1 MISTPRCVL
10 ALLGL
15 VPIALCAAHAQE
27 PATQPS
33 VDARDGQ
40 ERGGKEAQKRRILH
54 LASGQAIRVV
64 SRWTETGWEFRA
76 KSGWKTLPPS
86 MVVGAE
92 LESDVLAA
100 WRAKQKELDAKKTD
114 ERVQLAR
121 WAATAGL
128 AQEALV
134 MLDGVLERSP
144 DHADAL
150 AILRERWLLDVPR
163 IDVAADALPAAIAE
177 LLRTGATLPLA
188 GREVAVNELSKLADR
203 DALRA
208 ELARELRASA
218 PLRRSFAALV
228 LRRLFVGE
236 ELKPLLRHSIF
247 DPAESVRRECALALR
262 ATDEPGVVAPLERAL
277 QSSNGPVRL
286 RAAEALGHA
295 GFKAAVPALVAR
307 LAAAQGES
315 GRAHAPRA
323 TIFIG
328 RQYAYIQDFDVEVAQ
343 FQAVADPS
351 INVLVEGQATEVGVL
366 GTVEVA
372 FADESAAIRRS
383 LERLTGVRPGSDARA
398 WLRWW
403 DEHGASFGE
412 EPKTKAG

>member
-1 MISTPRCVL
+1 MNSISRSFL
-10 ALLGL
+10 ALLGML
-15 VPIALCAAHAQE
+15 SFGFPAARAQDAGAE
-27 PATQPS
+27 PLAE
-33 VDARDGQ
+33 ARDA
-40 ERGGKEAQKRRILH
+40 KEAQKRRILH

-64 SRWTETGWEFRA
+64 SRWSEAGWEFRG

-86 MVVGAE
+86 MVVRAE

-134 MLDGVLERSP
+134 MLDGVLETSP
-144 DHADAL
+144 DHPEAL

-163 IDVAADALPAAIAE
+163 VDVAAEALPVAIAE
-177 LLRTGATLPLA
+177 LLRTGAALPTA

-208 ELARELRASA
+208 ELAREMRASA

-228 LRRLFVGE
+228 LRRLYVGE
-236 ELKPLLRHSIF
+236 ELKPLLRHSIY
-247 DPAESVRRECALALR
+247 DPSESVRRECALALH
-262 ATDEPGVVAPLERAL
+262 ATGEPGVVAPLERVL
-277 QSSNGPVRL
+277 QSRNGPARM

-295 GFKAAVPALVAR
+295 GFEIAVPALIAR

-315 GRAHAPRA
+315 ARQHAPRA
-323 TIFIG
+323 SIFIG

-343 FQAVADPS
+343 FQAAADPQV
-351 INVLVEGQATEVGVL
+351 NVLVEGQATEVGVI
-366 GTVEVA
+366 GVVEVA
-372 FADESAAIRRS
+372 FADESASIRRS
-383 LERLTGVRPGSDARA
+383 LERLTGLRPGSDARS

-403 DEHGASFGE
+403 DESGARYGE
-412 EPKTKAG
+412 APKTRD